1 MWTAATPVRFAGT
14 WFPHVMAV
22 IRLSGGDLVL
32 HSPCRPSDELRAGIA
47 ALGNVGHI
55 IAPNWFHDL
64 YLSQY
69 RELYPNAVLWGPH
82 RLRRCVDRDIDGDIA
97 PPWGEELS
105 HLTLRGLL
113 TFDES
118 IFFHRVS
125 RTLIVADVLMNAKA
139 GADSPLLTRLGL
151 GLFGLDGSVKV
162 FPVLRWSGTGRRQLK
177 AAAEQIS
184 QWKPERLIVGHG
196 TPVKQMS
203 ADEMQKA
210 LLC

>member
-1 MWTAATPVRFAGT
+1 MT
-14 WFPHVMAV
+14 VM
-22 IRLSGGDLVL
+22 RLSNGDLVM
-32 HSPCRPSDELRAGIA
+32 HSPCRPSDALRAEIA

-64 YLSQY
+64 YLSRY
-69 RELYPNAVLWGPH
+69 RRMYPNAVFWGPR
-82 RLRRCVDRDIDGDIA
+82 RLRRYIDFEIDGDVP
-97 PPWGEELS
+97 PPWGAELS

-118 IFFHRVS
+118 IFFHRAS
-125 RTLIVADVLMNAKA
+125 LTLIVADVLMNAKA
-139 GADSPLLTRLGL
+139 EADSPALTRLGL
-151 GLFGLDGSVKV
+151 SLFGLDGSVKV

-184 QWKPERLIVGHG
+184 QWNPERLIVGHG

>member
-1 MWTAATPVRFAGT
+1 
-14 WFPHVMAV
+14 MAI
-22 IRLSGGDLVL
+22 IRLSSGDLVL
-32 HSPCRPSDELRAGIA
+32 HSPCRPSEELRAGIT

-64 YLSQY
+64 YLSRY
-69 RELYPNAVLWGPH
+69 RRIYPNAVFWGPR
-82 RLRRCVDRDIDGDIA
+82 RLRKYIDREIDGDIA
-97 PPWGEELS
+97 PPWREALS

-118 IFFHRVS
+118 IFFHRPS
-125 RTLIVADVLMNAKA
+125 RTLIVADVLMNAKVD
-139 GADSPLLTRLGL
+139 ADSPVFTRLGL

-162 FPVLRWSGTGRRQLK
+162 FPVLRWSGSGRGQLK
-177 AAAEQIS
+177 AAAQQIS

-196 TPVKQMS
+196 TPVAQMS
-203 ADEMQKA
+203 SDEMQKA